1 VRDARDHGVDVREPD
16 INASDWDCGLEPIP
30 LPPRGEG
37 AGVGADQAQSREF
50 LGTASP
56 TPTLPARGRKGA
68 RGIHPRHAWMA
79 PHIIGNHALRLGFRL
94 VSGLAEEE
102 MRKLVSLRGRGYDS
116 VRDVWL
122 RTGLSTRALELLAG
136 ADIFASLGLTR
147 RDALWAVQGL
157 NRAGDKDDLPLL
169 RPLSFRATEP
179 DAELPPMP
187 PGEEVIEDYRR
198 LKLSLRAHPV
208 SFVRRELDA
217 KGIMRNS
224 DLSNA
229 RHARV
234 KVSGLVLVRQRPG
247 TASGVVFMTLEDET
261 GVANIIVW
269 PKLFEKLRAT
279 VIGARFVAVTGK
291 RQSESGVIHI
301 IAERIDDLTPLLSKI
316 ARADEARRPQR
327 PRETQPT
334 PDLFGG
340 APAAVRDVLP
350 KGRNFQ

>member
-1 VRDARDHGVDVREPD
+1 MTT
-16 INASDWDCGLEPIP
+16 P
-30 LPPRGEG
+30 L
-37 AGVGADQAQSREF
+37 
-50 LGTASP
+50 
-56 TPTLPARGRKGA
+56 
-68 RGIHPRHAWMA
+68 HPRHAWMA
-79 PHIIGNHALRLGFRL
+79 GHIEGNHALRLGFRL
-94 VSGLAEEE
+94 ISGLAEEE
-102 MRKLVSLRGRGYDS
+102 MRRLVSLRGRGYDS

-122 RTGLSTRALELLAG
+122 RTRLSTRALELLAG
-136 ADIFASLGLTR
+136 ADAFASLGLTR

-169 RPLSFRATEP
+169 RPLSFRATEA
-179 DAELPPMP
+179 DADLPPMP

-208 SFVRRELDA
+208 SFVRRDLDA
-217 KGIMRNS
+217 RDVMRNS

-229 RHARV
+229 RRARV

-291 RQSESGVIHI
+291 YQNESGVIHI

-316 ARADEARRPQR
+316 ARADEAYRSQAS
-327 PRETQPT
+327 REKQPT

-340 APAAVRDVLP
+340 EAAAVRGALP